1 MTSIVLNPT
10 PRPAHQVASQL
21 RSQIQDGDLEPGQ
34 RLPSVRQLSKD
45 MGVSP
50 NTITAA
56 LGILETQR
64 LIKRDQRRGV
74 FVHQPGN
81 HNRKLAVGL
90 ISPRAMHFNTSD
102 DWTSHVILS
111 MFRQLQKRKL
121 QPLIID
127 ACNKGMS
134 WENAQEMILENRDQ
148 LGGVILCWAVASDEQ
163 LKAFVDEHKIPVVQL
178 GMADRNSRHNYIS
191 VDYFGAGRIAASH
204 VIDQLPGPFLTLSEH
219 CSHDYPR
226 RQLIAG
232 FQDRLLQERPD
243 TTILYCM
250 DDPAAVSPPINI
262 GRDMMTRYFESDRPI
277 PRVVFGIG
285 DLVAIGAMQICMEHG
300 LRVPQDIQFI
310 GATGLD
316 AAKVCMPTLAHLRQP
331 MDELGQAAVKLIED
345 MYDQETNW
353 IPGRVL
359 PVQWGEGGTIKR

>member
-1 MTSIVLNPT
+1 MASIVLNPT
-10 PRPAHQVASQL
+10 PRPAHKVAIHL
-21 RSQIQDGDLEPGQ
+21 RNQIQNGDLQPGQ

-64 LIKRDQRRGV
+64 LIKRDQRRGI

-81 HNRKLAVGL
+81 HRRKLAVGL

-102 DWTSHVILS
+102 DWTSHITLS
-111 MFRQLQKRKL
+111 MFRQLQHHKL

-127 ACNKGMS
+127 SCGKGLS
-134 WENAQEMILENRDQ
+134 WEGAQELILKSRDQ
-148 LGGVILCWAVASDEQ
+148 LGGVILCWASASDEQ
-163 LKAFVDEHKIPVVQL
+163 LKTFVDKHEIPVVQL
-178 GMADRNSRHNYIS
+178 GMADRSSRHNFIS
-191 VDYFGAGRIAASH
+191 VDYFGAGRTAASQ

-243 TTILYCM
+243 TTDLYCM
-250 DDPAAVSPPINI
+250 DNPRAVSTPLEI
-262 GRDMMTRYFESDRPI
+262 GRDMMNRYLESDHPV

-285 DLVAIGAMQICMEHG
+285 DLVAIGAMQVCLEHG
-300 LRVPQDIQFI
+300 MRIPQDIQFI

-331 MDELGQAAVKLIED
+331 MDELGKAAVTLIED
-345 MYDQETNW
+345 MYDQETCW
-353 IPGRVL
+353 LPGRVL
-359 PVQWGEGGTIKR
+359 PVQWISGGSINR